1 MVLLDRQDRELLTG
15 DILREYA
22 WKQLAVFVPNE
33 LIDPEVSHVLDLILE
48 TSRQAQPRLG

>member
-1 MVLLDRQDRELLTG
+1 LRLLELPPDL
-15 DILREYA
+15 LKKNNYH
-22 WKQLAVFVPNE
+22 QLAVFVPNE